1 MVGLDLASEEEAKY
15 TVYFARQSTKCYL
28 KCARNVLNWNR
39 MFAVGEKNP
48 ESLGGATRGGGTAEG
63 GRRKL
68 VM

>member
-1 MVGLDLASEEEAKY
+1 MVGLDLAREVEADC
-15 TVYFARQSTKCYL
+15 TVYFARKSIKCYL

-39 MFAVGEKNP
+39 MFAVEKKNP

-68 VM
+68 VV